1 MDVKSWSDGGAD
13 MLDVGVQ
20 VLVLGGRLFFCLV
33 SVQLSFLVVV
43 EVGWICW
50 FVLSVAGEIAPS
62 TAVVCSCSGGVVD
75 VMHVCAPLSRP

>member
-20 VLVLGGRLFFCLV
+20 VLVLGRLSSCLV

-43 EVGWICW
+43 EVRWICW
-50 FVLSVAGEIAPS
+50 IVMPVAGEIVPS